1 MSKPVHRGGSKPRV
15 DVTVNRVGEIEFLKQ
30 LLFMLMESQTP

>member
-15 DVTVNRVGEIEFLKQ
+15 VVTVSRVGEKEFLKQ
-30 LLFMLMESQTP
+30 RLFMLMESQTP